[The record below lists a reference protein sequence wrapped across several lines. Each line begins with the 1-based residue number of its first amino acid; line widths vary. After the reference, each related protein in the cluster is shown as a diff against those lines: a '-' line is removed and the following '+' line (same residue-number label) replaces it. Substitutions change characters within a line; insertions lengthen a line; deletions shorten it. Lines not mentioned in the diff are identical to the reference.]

1 MTLSCVH
8 IVQYLCVEGGVAWEF
23 IEYDVLNPSDSI
35 PKREHLRVMLK
46 FTKVKPRLPS
56 YQGLSSIWVIK
67 ITDNSPKIKSHL
79 RSLVISEAVSQLK

>member
-56 YQGLSSIWVIK
+56 YQGLFNMGDKNNRQLTKNK
-67 ITDNSPKIKSHL
+67 IPFEITGN
-79 RSLVISEAVSQLK
+79 Q